1 MNWILT
7 RYTIEFFGIWY
18 EIYNPDFNSPEFEGI
33 KNAAGLN
40 RLRIGWTV
48 PISINQVNHETQ
60 IRKEYVTYL
69 SPDTSYPVG
78 RTVPVSTNHVN
89 HETLIRKVS

>member
-7 RYTIEFFGIWY
+7 RYTIEFFGIWE
-18 EIYNPDFNSPEFEGI
+18 EICNPDFNSPEFEGI

-60 IRKEYVTYL
+60 IRKEYVTYPRHIL
-69 SPDTSYPVG
+69 QQ
-78 RTVPVSTNHVN
+78 RTMVCHKANVS
-89 HETLIRKVS
+89 